1 MKLKKLL
8 ATGLAA
14 IMVMGLVG
22 CSSSSKSSGSSASSA
37 SSATE
42 KVDKLEQVKEA
53 GVLRMGTS
61 AEYAPY
67 EFHTMVDGKDT
78 IVGFDVTMV
87 EEIAKDMGVKVEYTD
102 MDFDGLLGALN
113 ADKVDV
119 VLACMTPDETRKKS
133 VDFSELYY
141 EDSNVCIVRKGDED
155 KIKSADDLKDLK
167 VGVQSGTTQASYV
180 TEDLGITE
188 AKQLKRVPDLMLEL
202 QNKNIDVIVTGR
214 NVAQINIGQYDGL
227 AIGNTEVGQEVAETS
242 AVAVKKADDKVDNI
256 AFIES
261 INKTIKRLQDEGKI
275 DEYMQDALKLADK
288 QEEE

>member
-22 CSSSSKSSGSSASSA
+22 CSSSNGGSSAGSA
-37 SSATE
+37 AG
-42 KVDKLEQVKEA
+42 KVDKLEQVQEA
-53 GVLRMGTS
+53 GVLKMGTS

-67 EFHTMVDGKDT
+67 EFHAVVDGKDT
-78 IVGFDVTMV
+78 IVGFDVSMV

-119 VLACMTPDETRKKS
+119 VLACMTPDETRRKS

-141 EDSNVCIVRKGDED
+141 EDSNVCVVREGDED
-155 KIKSADDLKDLK
+155 IVKSADDLKDLK
-167 VGVQSGTTQASYV
+167 VGVQSGTTQADYV
-180 TEDLGITE
+180 TGDLGITE

-214 NVAQINIGQYDGL
+214 NVANINIGQYKGL
-227 AIGNTEVGQEVAETS
+227 VVGNTEVGQEVAETS
-242 AVAVKKADDKVDNI
+242 AVAIKKADDKVDNT

-261 INKTIKRLQDEGKI
+261 INKTIKRLQDEGKV
-275 DEYMQDALKLADK
+275 DELMQDALKLADT